1 MYWKFLVI
9 RLIKSKTFSIL
20 VSVFIIKCLVSCT
33 MEVFRPPFL
42 FRNTDGGSAGPG
54 EILFGKIILQKNK

>member
-1 MYWKFLVI
+1 
-9 RLIKSKTFSIL
+9 
-20 VSVFIIKCLVSCT
+20 